1 MGRIAVILMDKFEE
15 QDYLQ
20 PTEFLRDQGY
30 ELIHI
35 GLKEGL
41 TVTGRQRGTQV
52 KIDTAVGDVSP
63 EAFDALLIPRGYTF
77 NTVKAAKDI
86 VELVKDF
93 LESGKPVWRTDSRF
107 RPGGQR
113 DTRLGAGMGKN

>member
-15 QDYLQ
+15 RDYLE
-20 PTEFLRDQGY
+20 PTEFLKDQGY
-30 ELIHI
+30 ELIHV
-35 GLKEGL
+35 GLKQGL

-52 KIDTAVGDVSP
+52 KIDHAVGDVSP

-77 NTVKAAKDI
+77 NAVKAAKDI
-86 VELVKDF
+86 VELVKEF

-107 RPGGQR
+107 RPEGQAQ
-113 DTRLGAGMGKN
+113 TAPKAEN

>member
-15 QDYLQ
+15 RDYLE

-30 ELIHI
+30 ELIHV
-35 GLKEGL
+35 GLKQGL

-52 KIDTAVGDVSP
+52 RIDHAVGDVSP
-63 EAFDALLIPRGYTF
+63 ESFDALLIPRGYTF
-77 NTVKAAKDI
+77 NAVKAAKDI

-107 RPGGQR
+107 RPEGPIQ
-113 DTRLGAGMGKN
+113 TAPEAGN

>member
-15 QDYLQ
+15 RDYLE

-30 ELIHI
+30 ELIHV
-35 GLKEGL
+35 GLKQGL

-52 KIDTAVGDVSP
+52 KIDHAVGDVSP
-63 EAFDALLIPRGYTF
+63 ESFDALLIPRGYTF
-77 NTVKAAKDI
+77 NAVKAAKDI

-107 RPGGQR
+107 RPERPIQSA
-113 DTRLGAGMGKN
+113 TEAEH